1 MHHVKGKGCLSH
13 SLPAC
18 VSLLTSGG
26 PGAAHLPTHLP
37 LGVLWAW
44 GEGGLFL
51 WSAVEHRACRTPKQ
65 SGPAH
70 AAVRW
75 GEAAEKG
82 CALCPQ
88 GLSDCCWT
96 HPKIPSAGP
105 TLPETDQVWG
115 WYFGHLVQ
123 VS

>member
-1 MHHVKGKGCLSH
+1 MHHLKGKGCLPC

-18 VSLLTSGG
+18 ISLLSSGG
-26 PGAAHLPTHLP
+26 PGAAHLPTHGP

-51 WSAVEHRACRTPKQ
+51 KSALEHRACRTPEL
-65 SGPAH
+65 SSLAH
-70 AAVRW
+70 AAVRR

-82 CALCPQ
+82 GALLPQ
-88 GLSDCCWT
+88 GLSDCHWA

-105 TLPETDQVWG
+105 THPETDQIWG
-115 WYFGHLVQ
+115 WYFGHLV
-123 VS
+123 